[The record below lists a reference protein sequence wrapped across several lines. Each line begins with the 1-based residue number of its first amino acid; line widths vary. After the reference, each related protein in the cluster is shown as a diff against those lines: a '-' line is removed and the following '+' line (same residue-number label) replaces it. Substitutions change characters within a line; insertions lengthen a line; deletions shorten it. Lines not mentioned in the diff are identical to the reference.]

1 MIIWLC
7 KLLSVLE
14 YGIEPKSYPV
24 AKTCYL
30 LHMNDA
36 SLIFI
41 YGMKYIISQACFLQV
56 GKISWISTKGPFG
69 VAPAAAL
76 LGSFYARASA
86 VKRLRLELGR
96 DVRAALP
103 ARS

>member
-14 YGIEPKSYPV
+14 YWIEPKSYPV

-36 SLIFI
+36 NLIFI
-41 YGMKYIISQACFLQV
+41 YGMKYIVSQACFLQV
-56 GKISWISTKGPFG
+56 DKICYVGFLQTEANEFSVDFQPHWPVMFPK
-69 VAPAAAL
+69 
-76 LGSFYARASA
+76 
-86 VKRLRLELGR
+86 
-96 DVRAALP
+96 D
-103 ARS
+103 